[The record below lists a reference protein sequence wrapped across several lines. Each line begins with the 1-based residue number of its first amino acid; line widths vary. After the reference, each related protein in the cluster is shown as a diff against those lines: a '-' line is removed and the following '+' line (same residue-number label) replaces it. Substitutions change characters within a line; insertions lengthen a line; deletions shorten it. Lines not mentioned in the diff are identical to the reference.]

1 MDEHKIAV
9 PQSTHYFSRVQDLRQ
24 WLEQGEVTEQTHLSQ
39 ALSHSEL
46 TGMPREAFHDL
57 LQRLAVPYQAVIEQR
72 RHRRR
77 GGAPRPGSRRG
88 VFTQKITDAD
98 RILATVLAGRQQCDQ
113 QSLADLFGIS
123 RGTIRNAIDDVQPLL
138 DQHGYWVTP
147 SARRFNT
154 ADDVLTFARAHAD
167 ESPP

>member
-1 MDEHKIAV
+1 MDEHKITV
-9 PQSTHYFSRVQDLRQ
+9 PQTTHYFSRAQDLRQ
-24 WLEQGEVTEQTHLSQ
+24 WLEQGEITEQMHLSQ
-39 ALSHSEL
+39 ALSHPEL
-46 TGMPREAFHDL
+46 TGMSREAFHGL

-98 RILATVLAGRQQCDQ
+98 RILATVLAGRQLCDQ
-113 QSLADLFGIS
+113 QSLADLFGVS

-138 DQHGYWVTP
+138 DQHGYRVTS

-167 ESPP
+167 ESPH